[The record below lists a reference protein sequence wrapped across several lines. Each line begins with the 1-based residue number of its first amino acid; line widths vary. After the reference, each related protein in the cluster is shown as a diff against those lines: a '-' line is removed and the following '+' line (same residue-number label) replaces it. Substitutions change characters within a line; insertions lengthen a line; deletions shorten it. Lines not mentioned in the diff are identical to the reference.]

1 MKTKYFKFLSV
12 FVAVIIAFSCF
23 SFVVSADTNFSY
35 VFDFPIAQPQ
45 ISNDIGYLEVL
56 YQRPGFSSPSAEV
69 LIIHSPEIYFNDG
82 SDYDESHIHVS
93 VRSDGL
99 LNISINPRYSTG
111 DSTFISCFYYS
122 SFNNSSSLYS
132 SNGLLEIDYDN
143 ILGVHCYGDIVLSRP
158 SFTLNNN
165 FVFNYGSDALAL
177 ERLNGIYE
185 TLKSYTAGDP
195 CFDIPDVGGSS
206 LDYGFL
212 NYSVPVL
219 ENLNGSVIGG
229 SSVYGPYLEPKEN
242 YKAPF
247 PYYSYS
253 CASSL
258 KLNSGKFSPSTSY
271 VVSLSLNFNVPVYRA
286 SFKIYLRD
294 ATFVNQVFT
303 SYGSDELSPWVRS
316 SSNGYVYISIYN
328 ISHPVK
334 LYFTVKTNSSLE
346 YGGSSLPFCMSLSD
360 MTYAPSE
367 SDIITSN
374 ANANTDKTIANQNA
388 NTDKVL
394 DAGSDTNQP
403 DFAGTNGSLDSTTN
417 QMNALENQYK
427 IDPTSTNQ
435 TLSSGSAFLS
445 SSDMNKASIQVKTW
459 IEKFSS
465 ENSVFT
471 SFIVASLCLGLCF
484 WVIGRKAGS

>member
-1 MKTKYFKFLSV
+1 MKTKYFKFLSL

-23 SFVVSADTNFSY
+23 SFVVSADTDY

-45 ISNDIGYLEVL
+45 ISNDMAYIEVL
-56 YQRPGFSSPSAEV
+56 YQSGSVVSCEVLFINLSSGFVYDNSLELDNCIRIFAYPSYIRLMPSA
-69 LIIHSPEIYFNDG
+69 
-82 SDYDESHIHVS
+82 YDPDDIPT
-93 VRSDGL
+93 
-99 LNISINPRYSTG
+99 LN
-111 DSTFISCFYYS
+111 CFYYS
-122 SFNNSSSLYS
+122 SNNNSGFLNSSTGTLDINYVK
-132 SNGLLEIDYDN
+132 
-143 ILGVHCYGDIVLSRP
+143 ILGVHVYGDIVFSS
-158 SFTLNNN
+158 SFSLNNN
-165 FVFNYGSDALAL
+165 FVCNYSTDALAL
-177 ERLNGIYE
+177 EKLNGIYE

-195 CFDIPDVGGSS
+195 CFKVPEVGGSS

-229 SSVYGPYLEPKEN
+229 SSVFGPYLEPKDN

-258 KLNSGKFSPSTSY
+258 KLNSGNFSPSSSY

-294 ATFVNQVFT
+294 ATFVNHVFT
-303 SYGSDELSPWVRS
+303 SYGTDELSPWVRS
-316 SSNGYVYISIYN
+316 SSDGYVYISIYN
-328 ISHPVK
+328 VSHPVK
-334 LYFTVKTNSSLE
+334 LYFTVKTKSSLE

-360 MTYAPSE
+360 LTYAPSE

-403 DFAGTNGSLDSTTN
+403 DFAGTNNQLDSTTA
-417 QMNALENQYK
+417 QMDSLEGQYK
-427 IDPTSTNQ
+427 IDPTSTTAELNKG
-435 TLSSGSAFLS
+435 TAFISG
-445 SSDMNKASIQVKTW
+445 SDMNKASIQVKTW

-465 ENSVFT
+465 DNSVIS
-471 SFIVASLCLGLCF
+471 SFLVAALCLGLCF